1 MGDKGIKKGTIILI
15 ISCILIVI
23 IGIISMPYIYKVL
36 NTSDFPRV
44 MENNEFKVENVI
56 SKYEKNSD
64 IVHAYEATEKD
75 NKYAITYLEFT
86 SNNTATDYFETEKEA
101 LNKTKDKN
109 AVVNYSALNDNEK
122 YSINTDSNHYKTLSK
137 IANTVVY
144 FDVESKYSEEVVEI
158 LNKIGY

>member
-1 MGDKGIKKGTIILI
+1 MKKKILKVVII
-15 ISCILIVI
+15 IVI
-23 IGIISMPYIYKVL
+23 ICLSIAILAFISDKVL

-86 SNNTATDYFETEKEA
+86 SNNAATDYFETEKEA